1 MKNLY
6 LFCSAGMS
14 SSVIAKKMQDLAN
27 EKNINVK
34 ISYFPESKI
43 DEKSTE
49 ADLILL
55 SPQIRYREPD
65 IKKNYPNKPY
75 YVIDM
80 IDYGMLK
87 ADNILDKCLKLI

>member
-14 SSVIAKKMQDLAN
+14 SSIIAKKMQDLCDS
-27 EKNINVK
+27 KLFDIK
-34 ISYFPESKI
+34 ILYFPESKI
-43 DEKSTE
+43 DEKAIE

-55 SPQIRYREPD
+55 SPQIRYRETE

-75 YVIDM
+75 YIIDM
-80 IDYGMLK
+80 LDYGMMK
-87 ADNILDKCLKLI
+87 ADNILAKCLILV